1 MKTIH
6 ILWHKKNY
14 AHEWTLVRAFEAE
27 SDAQDIA
34 ELMRTFCSGELKVEA
49 SALAP
54 CTGSS
59 LPAPAIPRFREI
71 DTTPRAALP

>member
-6 ILWHKKNY
+6 ILWHKKNN

-34 ELMRTFCSGELKVEA
+34 ELMRPFCSGELKVEA
-49 SALAP
+49 SSLAP
-54 CTGSS
+54 CTS
-59 LPAPAIPRFREI
+59 LAPSTVPRLRDI
-71 DTTPRAALP
+71 DITPRAALP

>member
-34 ELMRTFCSGELKVEA
+34 ELMRPFCSGELKVEA
-49 SALAP
+49 SSLAP
-54 CTGSS
+54 CTD
-59 LPAPAIPRFREI
+59 LAPPNVPRLRDI
-71 DTTPRAALP
+71 DITPRAALP

>member
-34 ELMRTFCSGELKVEA
+34 ELMRPFCSGELKVEA
-49 SALAP
+49 SSLAP
-54 CTGSS
+54 CTD
-59 LPAPAIPRFREI
+59 LAPPNVPRLRDI
-71 DTTPRAALP
+71 DITARAALP